1 MAKNTNKTPQNTAQT
16 AAKRPSDKRNLKYGT
31 LSIVVTVIFVVL
43 ALVVNGIA
51 TSLSSVYGWYTDM
64 TASGIFSLSDAF
76 REKMDDLLSTED
88 GEPVYLNIVL
98 MSEEDYFSS
107 MNSLTNMVYQTLKE
121 VTAEYDNIELIA
133 YNTTVHPELA
143 EKYMMTALDTPQL
156 SDVVIELADENH
168 NAIDN
173 VPAKKYSID
182 SFFTADSSSGSYI
195 GYNAE
200 ARLLSAVAQLT
211 GQSEKPVAYY
221 LQGHGEP
228 TLAEASDWQ
237 EVLELAGFEIK
248 ELNLSTEDFPVPEDG
263 DCGNDIVIINSPK
276 YDLLSTQEISEV
288 KKIRTLLGTNYGNM
302 IVVEDA
308 SSPTLP
314 ALEGLLSE
322 WGLGYGG
329 SVTDDQHS
337 VSSSGAAKVIADYAQ
352 TYQPSESSPSM
363 ATQILSRTFGGS
375 DPGNTTTIFGTP
387 KEVLILDNS
396 QIVQGM
402 NGSASSFSLLKTYD
416 TARTRRTDGETI
428 TGSATMLGVSRMV
441 WELNSNDVSFVVA
454 IGSADFLSSEYEGSC
469 ANRSIM
475 YALLNLMWDNVMT
488 FEGIDYKAFDSSS
501 LTVPTSAATTWTVVC
516 VVAIPVL
523 IAGLGAYV
531 YIRRRHS

>member
-288 KKIRTLLGTNYGNM
+288 KKIRTFLGTNYGNM

-363 ATQILSRTFGGS
+363 ATRDPEQDLRRFG
-375 DPGNTTTIFGTP
+375 PG
-387 KEVLILDNS
+387 
-396 QIVQGM
+396 Q
-402 NGSASSFSLLKTYD
+402 Y
-416 TARTRRTDGETI
+416 
-428 TGSATMLGVSRMV
+428 
-441 WELNSNDVSFVVA
+441 ND
-454 IGSADFLSSEYEGSC
+454 DFWHAEG
-469 ANRSIM
+469 
-475 YALLNLMWDNVMT
+475 
-488 FEGIDYKAFDSSS
+488 
-501 LTVPTSAATTWTVVC
+501 
-516 VVAIPVL
+516 
-523 IAGLGAYV
+523 GA
-531 YIRRRHS
+531 HP